1 MRRCNEVTKRSP
13 CVALHLWLSWAH
25 ASVEEFD
32 DVEDLLI
39 GSVNRGSGAKLQ
51 QATGI
56 GGCDDR
62 GARGLRLNHFLRQ
75 QFKRRFSL
83 CDVVDSG

>member
-1 MRRCNEVTKRSP
+1 
-13 CVALHLWLSWAH
+13 VALHLALSWAH
-25 ASVEEFD
+25 APVEEFD

-62 GARGLRLNHFLRQ
+62 GARRLGVLHFFRE
-75 QFKRRFSL
+75 QFERRFRL
-83 CDVVDSG
+83 RDVVDSGGATADF